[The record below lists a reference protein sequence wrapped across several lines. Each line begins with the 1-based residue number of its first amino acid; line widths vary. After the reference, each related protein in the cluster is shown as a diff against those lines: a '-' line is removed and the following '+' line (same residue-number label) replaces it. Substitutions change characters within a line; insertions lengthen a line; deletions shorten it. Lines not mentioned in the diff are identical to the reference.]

1 MIKMYNTK
9 LFSEVWD
16 TAEDFSSDY
25 KTSALYDATSAS
37 VLNNSLSDANINK
50 LFYLLYARY
59 GNNPMSNLDETQF
72 KYKIFSIIFEY
83 GPNWQKELELQNTL
97 RTMTLDDLQT
107 GQFAI
112 YNQAAHDASA
122 PSTSTTTEISFI
134 NNQNTS
140 RLKKGKLNAY
150 NELLL
155 LLKRDVTKEFID
167 RFAICFKKFLF
178 TKPTI
183 YVTEIEEGEEDND

>member
-1 MIKMYNTK
+1 MIQMYNTK
-9 LFSEVWD
+9 LFSEIWD
-16 TAEDFSSDY
+16 SVSEFSDDY
-25 KTSALYDATSAS
+25 KSSALYDATSAS
-37 VLNNSLSDANINK
+37 VLNNSLSDGNITK

-59 GNNPMSNLDETQF
+59 GNNPITNLDENQF
-72 KYKIFSIIFEY
+72 KYKVFSIIFEY

-97 RTMTLDDLQT
+97 RNMSADDLQA
-107 GQFAI
+107 GSFAI
-112 YNQAAHDASA
+112 YNQAAHDATA
-122 PSTSTTTEISFI
+122 PGTSTTTELQYI

-140 RLKKGKLNAY
+140 RIKKGKLNAY

-183 YVTEIEEGEEDND
+183 YVTDLEENEDD

>member
-9 LFSEVWD
+9 LFSEIWD
-16 TAEDFSSDY
+16 SASDFSSDY
-25 KTSALYDATSAS
+25 KTCELYDATSAS
-37 VLNNSLSDANINK
+37 ALNNSLSDANITK
-50 LFYLLYARY
+50 LYYLLYARY
-59 GNNPMSNLDETQF
+59 GNNPITNLDENQF
-72 KYKIFSIIFEY
+72 KYKVFSIIFEY
-83 GPNWQKELELQNTL
+83 GPNWQKELDIQNTL
-97 RTMTLDDLQT
+97 RGMTADQLQE

-112 YNQAAHDASA
+112 YNQAAHDATA
-122 PSTSTTTEISFI
+122 PGTDTTAELGYI

-140 RLKKGKLNAY
+140 RLKKGRLNAY
-150 NELLL
+150 NDLLL

-183 YVTEIEEGEEDND
+183 YVTDLEEGEEDND

>member
-1 MIKMYNTK
+1 MIQMYNTK
-9 LFSEVWD
+9 LFSEIWD
-16 TAEDFSSDY
+16 SASDFSDDY
-25 KTSALYDATSAS
+25 KTSALYDAVGNA
-37 VLNNSLSDANINK
+37 LNNSLSDANITK

-59 GNNPMSNLDETQF
+59 GNNPITNLDETQF
-72 KYKIFSIIFEY
+72 KYKVFSIIFEY

-97 RTMTLDDLQT
+97 RNMNADDLQA
-107 GQFAI
+107 GSFAI
-112 YNQAAHDASA
+112 YNQAAHDATA
-122 PSTSTTTEISFI
+122 PGTNSDGPLPYI

-140 RLKKGKLNAY
+140 RIKKGKLNAY

-183 YVTEIEEGEEDND
+183 YVTDLEENEDD

>member
-1 MIKMYNTK
+1 MIQMYNTK
-9 LFSEVWD
+9 LFSEIWD
-16 TAEDFSSDY
+16 SASDFSDDY

-37 VLNNSLSDANINK
+37 VLNNSLSDANITK

-59 GNNPMSNLDETQF
+59 GNNPITNLDETQF
-72 KYKIFSIIFEY
+72 KYKVFSIIFEY
-83 GPNWQKELELQNTL
+83 GPNWQKELDLQNTL
-97 RTMTLDDLQT
+97 RNMSADDLQA
-107 GQFAI
+107 GSFAI
-112 YNQAAHDASA
+112 YNQAAHDATA
-122 PSTSTTTEISFI
+122 PGTSTTTELQYI

-140 RLKKGKLNAY
+140 RIKKGKLNAY

-183 YVTEIEEGEEDND
+183 YVTDLEENEDD